1 MAGRQVTQETT
12 DCVPFEIAAR
22 AVCAAE
28 AGDMSEAKRAAYVE
42 AHWRARHPLLIAA
55 HARFMERQNVR

>member
-12 DCVPFEIAAR
+12 DCVPFETA
-22 AVCAAE
+22 
-28 AGDMSEAKRAAYVE
+28 RAAYVE